1 MDVPFFFQLVVKG
14 AVIIFAVAIDGLK
27 NLKRT

>member
-1 MDVPFFFQLVVKG
+1 MNVPFFYQLIVKG
-14 AVIIFAVAIDGLK
+14 AVIVLAVGIDGLK